1 MFRKPGPAM
10 STAATPGTAARRS
23 ANTRATSRGG
33 MPTLFASCRAMLV
46 AQSPCSRER
55 GRSTVTCAGTSA
67 VANESAPSA
76 TAAVRTV
83 CSAWESSA
91 GVTGKAYRARRAAP
105 ARIFPARIF
114 PARISP
120 ARTSRAGATRG
131 GSDPARPRIRPLEEP
146 RDARRPRRGV
156 DCLSPD
162 LGGGMTRRT
171 NLIDQAVARLRQQII
186 SGAWPVGARI
196 PPEPELTELVGVGRN
211 TVREAVQSLVHAGM
225 LERRQGSGT
234 YVISDSELGTAM
246 GREIDGAHQRDV
258 LEVRRSLEVE
268 CARLAA
274 QRRTAEQVTELRDLR
289 DRRAAARA
297 SGDLDVMVAADLVL
311 HRTIAVAAKNP
322 VLLALYENL
331 QDAITANIRFNFE
344 HLVGDDDA
352 HSLLVEAIAA
362 GDTVAAMAEID
373 DYLSEFI
380 GDDPVA

>member
-1 MFRKPGPAM
+1 MCIRDRCSGSP
-10 STAATPGTAARRS
+10 ARRCRRPRRRAPRPDGRRAPVRRPAAACRPSWRAAGRRWSPSRRAPAS
-23 ANTRATSRGG
+23 AAAPRRRAPGRLRR
-33 MPTLFASCRAMLV
+33 PT
-46 AQSPCSRER
+46 
-55 GRSTVTCAGTSA
+55 
-67 VANESAPSA
+67 
-76 TAAVRTV
+76 
-83 CSAWESSA
+83 
-91 GVTGKAYRARRAAP
+91 RARRRRRRLSARRAVPGRARRGSLAKPTERDGSIRP
-105 ARIFPARIF
+105 AFPGPDF
-114 PARISP
+114 PGR
-120 ARTSRAGATRG
+120 
-131 GSDPARPRIRPLEEP
+131 SDPSRSRIRPLERP
-146 RDARRPRRGV
+146 GDARSPCRGV

-196 PPEPELTELVGVGRN
+196 PPEPELTELIGVGRN

-246 GREIDGAHQRDV
+246 GRQIDGAHQRDV

-274 QRRTAEQVTELRDLR
+274 QRRTPAQVAELRDLR

>member
-1 MFRKPGPAM
+1 
-10 STAATPGTAARRS
+10 
-23 ANTRATSRGG
+23 
-33 MPTLFASCRAMLV
+33 
-46 AQSPCSRER
+46 
-55 GRSTVTCAGTSA
+55 
-67 VANESAPSA
+67 
-76 TAAVRTV
+76 
-83 CSAWESSA
+83 
-91 GVTGKAYRARRAAP
+91 
-105 ARIFPARIF
+105 
-114 PARISP
+114 
-120 ARTSRAGATRG
+120 
-131 GSDPARPRIRPLEEP
+131 
-146 RDARRPRRGV
+146 
-156 DCLSPD
+156 
-162 LGGGMTRRT
+162 MTRRN

-196 PPEPELTELVGVGRN
+196 PPEPELTELIGVGRN

-246 GREIDGAHQRDV
+246 GRQIDGAHQRDV

-289 DRRAAARA
+289 DRRAAAHA

-380 GDDPVA
+380 GDDPVG